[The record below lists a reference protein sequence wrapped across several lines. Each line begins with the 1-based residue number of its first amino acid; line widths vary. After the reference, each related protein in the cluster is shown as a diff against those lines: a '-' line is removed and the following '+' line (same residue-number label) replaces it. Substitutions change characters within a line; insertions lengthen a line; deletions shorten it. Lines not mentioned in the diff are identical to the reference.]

1 MPAPQASE
9 IKKNIRD
16 KFTSFKIKVPQNW
29 QNPSGDPDAKHY
41 ADAFTSSE
49 KNTSPGSPPLVL
61 AQTSNKYHTDTQKM
75 HIDKLGKFF
84 DGIGDAIAS
93 AWSAWQTSSSMVGV
107 IIAGSMGNGGKIVP
121 NTPWAP
127 LILTAGPKDTPMYLK
142 YTTTVANILGAQ
154 WLAYGLS
161 ITLAGASLWP
171 MFNSFP
177 SPVVPPPG
185 IPNPKPCKLSDPTT
199 INVDVG
205 LQTEA
210 LKSAMI
216 GAHADPQAPLHK
228 EIFEAVAFGFNK
240 SFQDW
245 KKKTEL
251 KLLGMGAVPSC
262 VPPAF
267 PPGPVV
273 GTAIMPPGMMV

>member
-1 MPAPQASE
+1 MPAPSASE
-9 IKKNIRD
+9 LKKNIRD

-41 ADAFTSSE
+41 GDAFKPEE

-61 AQTSNKYHTDTQKM
+61 AATSNKYHTDTQKK
-75 HIDKLGKFF
+75 HIEQLGKFF

-93 AWSAWQTSSSMVGV
+93 AWAAWQTSSSMVGV
-107 IIAGSMGNGGKIVP
+107 IIAGSMGNGGKIIP
-121 NTPWAP
+121 NTPWGP
-127 LILTAGPKDTPMYLK
+127 LILASGPKDTPQFAK
-142 YTTTVANILGAQ
+142 YTASIANVLGTA

-177 SPVVPPPG
+177 SPIVPPT
-185 IPNPKPCKLSDPTT
+185 PNPKPCKLSDPTT
-199 INVDVG
+199 VNVDAG
-205 LQTEA
+205 LSTDA
-210 LKSAMI
+210 LKGLMI
-216 GAHADPQAPLHK
+216 AAHADPQAPLHK

-240 SFQDW
+240 SFKDW
-245 KKKTEL
+245 KNKTEL
-251 KLLGMGAVPSC
+251 KFLGMGAVPTC
-262 VPPAF
+262 IPPAM

-273 GTAIMPPGMMV
+273 GTAIMSPGMMV

>member
-9 IKKNIRD
+9 LKQNIRD

-41 ADAFTSSE
+41 GDAFTASE
-49 KNTSPGSPPLVL
+49 KSTSPGSPPLVL
-61 AQTSNKYHTDTQKM
+61 AATSNKYHTDTQKM
-75 HIDKLGKFF
+75 HVDKIGKYL
-84 DGIGDAIAS
+84 DGIATAIAS
-93 AWSAWQTSSSMVGV
+93 AWSAWQMSSSMVGV
-107 IIAGSMGNGGKIVP
+107 IVAASMGNGGKIVP

-127 LILTAGPKDTPMYLK
+127 LILASGPMSTPMEMK
-142 YTTTVANILGAQ
+142 YTKTVATILGAQ

-177 SPVVPPPG
+177 SPLVPPT
-185 IPNPKPCKLSDPTT
+185 PNAKPCKLSDPTT

-216 GAHADPQAPLHK
+216 GAHADPMAPLHK
-228 EIFEAVAFGFNK
+228 EIFEAIAFGFNK
-240 SFQDW
+240 SFKDW
-245 KKKTEL
+245 KNKTEL
-251 KLLGMGAVPSC
+251 KFMGMGAVPTC
-262 VPPAF
+262 VPPAM

-273 GTAIMPPGMMV
+273 GTAIMSPGMMI